1 MDKPWIGRWRAPVLL
16 ALVIVACA
24 STSVNAAL
32 SDACTASLD
41 NLFPPQF
48 NLSAIKRDLD
58 NAQPG
63 VQSVVPSPIVGF
75 TLFLASD
82 SALDSTNGGS
92 SSNNRAVA
100 AALQSGVT
108 TNKAVSFWLYNMLS
122 QPLSSDQLL
131 IRGSS
136 PTQLSAV
143 VNSSRYD
150 LRFAVPAGLRSSEVT
165 VAGLLD
171 NPARIVSSFQ
181 VCASWVHVVDAIL
194 WPASSPDPASIPDP
208 AAGGSFP
215 AGQPQTLPTAQSL
228 WELWGLPS
236 LQLPAASP
244 LLSIPA
250 RSLIDLP
257 PLPDLARS
265 PTAGVAAIPQ
275 ATGIA
280 LPPALDESNPY
291 NPPNPQRALNIA
303 VTAIS
308 NGINSAISTVQ
319 NSGNMQAPPQQPAVA
334 PASAPTP
341 APLGAFLGSQT
352 SSAAAPGG
360 SGGGGG
366 NIGPIVGGVVGGV
379 AALAIIAVV
388 LASWLVMRKRRIRN
402 SGSSDEE
409 SPHAKG
415 MVFGSSKRFPGPS
428 MDGGVVKDS
437 ASSTM
442 SGEIGMQPYIRR
454 SGTDDSGFLM
464 LDNDTEY
471 FVEPRFAVSAG
482 SWRDGGES
490 SSLWRTR
497 TSLGNSMG
505 AEADWEIMPED
516 IIICKDP
523 YGRDWQLG
531 TGGFGSVYKGI
542 WQGNT
547 PVAVKFVTGHS
558 PKEQQRFR
566 NEVAILKSLRHVNI
580 VQFLGASMA
589 GDQIMLVTEYMPR
602 GDLWRALSQDSTH
615 HFSWRNMGWQVA
627 LHIARGLHHMHSR
640 KVMHLDL
647 KSANILLARDG
658 TAKVA
663 DVGLAKILTRDNTH
677 VSMEGTFDWAAPE
690 VLAGQ
695 ECSEKADLWSM
706 GVVLW
711 EIVTGERPH
720 LRQLRPLRVP
730 EECPAEIEEA
740 INACRQLDPSARPS
754 ALDICNVI
762 ESTAPRQSISDS
774 SSLPAGSLP
783 PEASCSFPTRDN
795 SEPPTSDDLAYV
807 PMSSFGP
814 ESSLSPPTTSA
825 FIRGNPHMDGQ
836 PPELAF
842 PSPFAA
848 SAAPEGQQR
857 PGTAPSA
864 FSAAAQEDAE
874 ARRSA
879 STSAIAASPFANS
892 AFAPGAEDGGQ
903 QQQQQQRGLER
914 ASSPAL
920 GSGVTAQTVA
930 TGLPS
935 APSAPLT
942 DCEGGAGPAAAAAAG
957 RRGADRHVGPSP
969 YSQEYAAPHSG
980 TSSPSVS
987 GILMA
992 LPHRGG
998 QIAARGPAGES
1009 PRSVSTPRQLG
1020 VFASHPIP
1028 EEGDLPPAEDEDGGK
1043 DPLVQQ
1049 TGGKGVGVGTDSG
1062 GFSVQAR

>member
-1 MDKPWIGRWRAPVLL
+1 MEKPRIGRLRAPVLL
-16 ALVIVACA
+16 ALVLAACA
-24 STSVNAAL
+24 STAVNGAL
-32 SDACTASLD
+32 SDACTASVAD
-41 NLFPPQF
+41 LFPPQF
-48 NLSAIKRDLD
+48 NLSSIKADLD
-58 NAQPG
+58 SSPPDVRA
-63 VQSVVPSPIVGF
+63 VVPSPLVGF
-75 TLFLASD
+75 TLFVASNA
-82 SALDSTNGGS
+82 ALDSLNGG

-100 AALQSGVT
+100 ARLQSGVET
-108 TNKAVSFWLYNMLS
+108 IKAVSFWLYNMLS

-131 IRGSS
+131 LEKSAA
-136 PTQLSAV
+136 TQLSSV
-143 VNSSRYD
+143 TNSSRYD
-150 LRFAVPAGLRSSEVT
+150 LRFATPDSLRSSEVM

-181 VCASWVHVVDAIL
+181 VCTSWVHVVDAIL
-194 WPASSPDPASIPDP
+194 WPASSPDPAAIPDP

-215 AGQPQTLPTAQSL
+215 AGQPQILPTAQLL

-236 LQLPAASP
+236 LRLPAASP
-244 LLSIPA
+244 LASFPA

-280 LPPALDESNPY
+280 LPPALDENNPY

-303 VTAIS
+303 VSAIS
-308 NGINSAISTVQ
+308 NGINSAINTVQ

-334 PASAPTP
+334 PISVPTP
-341 APLGAFLGSQT
+341 APLGAFLGSQA

-360 SGGGGG
+360 GSGNGGG
-366 NIGPIVGGVVGGV
+366 NVGAIVGGVVGGV
-379 AALAIIAVV
+379 VGLAIVAAALAA
-388 LASWLVMRKRRIRN
+388 WLVMRKRRIRN

-409 SPHAKG
+409 SPHMKG
-415 MVFGSSKRFPGPS
+415 GGFGVAKRFPNGRS
-428 MDGGVVKDS
+428 LDGGKDGVIKDS
-437 ASSTM
+437 ASSTV

-471 FVEPRFAVSAG
+471 FVEPRYVMSGAS
-482 SWRDGGES
+482 SWRERDGES

-497 TSLGNSMG
+497 TSLGTAMG
-505 AEADWEIMPED
+505 GEADWEIMPED
-516 IIICKDP
+516 IVICKDP

-580 VQFLGASMA
+580 VQFLGASLA

-695 ECSEKADLWSM
+695 ECSEKADIWSM

-730 EECPAEIEEA
+730 EECPAEIEQA
-740 INACRQLDPSARPS
+740 INACRQLDPAARPS

-762 ESTAPRQSISDS
+762 EQTAPRQSSDS
-774 SSLPAGSLP
+774 SSLPPGSLP
-783 PEASCSFPTRDN
+783 AELSCSFPTRDN
-795 SEPPTSDDLAYV
+795 TEPPTSDDLAYV

-814 ESSLSPPTTSA
+814 ESSLSPPTTSGLQHSQA
-825 FIRGNPHMDGQ
+825 NGQ
-836 PPELAF
+836 VPELAF

-848 SAAPEGQQR
+848 PAAHQGPQR

-864 FSAAAQEDAE
+864 FSAAAAEDAE
-874 ARRSA
+874 SRRTA

-892 AFAPGAEDGGQ
+892 AFAPAEDG
-903 QQQQQQRGLER
+903 RSSGLER

-930 TGLPS
+930 DGLPS
-935 APSAPLT
+935 TPSAPL
-942 DCEGGAGPAAAAAAG
+942 GGRDGIGAAAAAAADGG
-957 RRGADRHVGPSP
+957 RRRASGQQASV
-969 YSQEYAAPHSG
+969 SQGYPHSA

-987 GILMA
+987 GILTH

-998 QIAARGPAGES
+998 QAGALRPPLGES
-1009 PRSVSTPRQLG
+1009 PRSVSTPRELG

-1028 EEGDLPPAEDEDGGK
+1028 EEADLAAAEDDG
-1043 DPLVQQ
+1043 
-1049 TGGKGVGVGTDSG
+1049 GGKGLGHLAG
-1062 GFSVQAR
+1062 GKSSTASRAAGGLSVQAR